1 MSCANSNMAHDIEDL
16 SCFDKLHTI
25 AYDNLK
31 LRPSIDK
38 FVNENLNIT
47 TWRTLEKKMREFQK
61 INKFTFQQF
70 I

>member
-1 MSCANSNMAHDIEDL
+1 MSCANSNMVHDIEDL

-38 FVNENLNIT
+38 FVNESI
-47 TWRTLEKKMREFQK
+47 
-61 INKFTFQQF
+61 
-70 I
+70 